1 MEAVGVDYI
10 TTRQYTARP
19 GIMAKL
25 KAALLEAAGAQRVA
39 VVGQGGS
46 GRSTLARCLL
56 EDVGVSHK
64 GANGVRLFLFVSGRD
79 SGDVNRAALRAV
91 TES

>member
-1 MEAVGVDYI
+1 VEDEVETVGVGYMDM
-10 TTRQYTARP
+10 RQYTARP
-19 GIMAKL
+19 RIMGKL

-46 GRSTLARCLL
+46 GKSTLARGLL
-56 EDVGVSHK
+56 QDVGVSDK
-64 GANGVRLFLFVSGRD
+64 GASGVRLVFFVSGRD
-79 SGDVNRAALRAV
+79 SGATWRAV

>member
-1 MEAVGVDYI
+1 METVGVGYI

-46 GRSTLARCLL
+46 DRSTLARCLL

-64 GANGVRLFLFVSGRD
+64 GDNGVRFVLCVSGRD

>member
-1 MEAVGVDYI
+1 METVGVDYI
-10 TTRQYTARP
+10 NARQYTARP

-46 GRSTLARCLL
+46 GKSTLARCLL
-56 EDVGVSHK
+56 EDVAAPQKHR
-64 GANGVRLFLFVSGRD
+64 ARRLTYAD
-79 SGDVNRAALRAV
+79 IC
-91 TES
+91 